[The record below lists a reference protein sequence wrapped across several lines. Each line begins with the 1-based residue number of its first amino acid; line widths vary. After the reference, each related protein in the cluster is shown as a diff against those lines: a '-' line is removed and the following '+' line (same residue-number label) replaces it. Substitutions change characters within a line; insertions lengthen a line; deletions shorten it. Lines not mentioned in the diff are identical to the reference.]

1 MSKIVDELE
10 KIPCELNKKH
20 KLRVKSLNKNKF
32 VLWCPDCKEEL
43 GITNE
48 LKGEITPKK

>member
-1 MSKIVDELE
+1 MSEIIKKLE
-10 KIPCELNKKH
+10 KIHCTLNKKH
-20 KLRVKSLNKNKF
+20 ELRVKSLKGKKF

-48 LKGEITPKK
+48 LKGTIN